1 MAQEVEYDSMP
12 TEDYEYAIASQIA
25 YDYYDNGNDAQRTQE
40 ILDTYIEGYTFDPAN
55 SYNDASTIVRP
66 DGTAILAYRGTRPTN
81 PIDLVV
87 DAGILVG
94 THRAPIPAPSFIQAQ
109 NHYNQVK
116 ANYPKLDITGHS
128 RGGTWA
134 NYIARQNGEKA
145 VVFNPGETPFGLSYG
160 GENNTRVYRTNTFD
174 IVSFS
179 THGYRDYNDIR
190 IVPQTDPLDSWLGS
204 HNITNFLPHYNLL
217 PLSTAPDIIIP
228 VIPPKPVEPII
239 AKQDPRFISNLCLE
253 QPNLKICKKK
263 PKLKNKPMERELV
276 SQSLY

>member
-1 MAQEVEYDSMP
+1 MSDEEQIYERMP
-12 TEDYEYAIASQIA
+12 TEDMEYAIASQIA
-25 YDYYDNGNDAQRTQE
+25 YEYYDNGNNIEETQR
-40 ILDTYIEGYTFDPAN
+40 ILDTYLEGYAFDPAN

-81 PIDLVV
+81 PVDLVV
-87 DAGILVG
+87 DAGILIG
-94 THRAPIPAPSFIQAQ
+94 THRSPIPAPSFIQAQ

-160 GENNTRVYRTNTFD
+160 GENNTRVYRTDTFD
-174 IVSFS
+174 IVSIS

-190 IVPQTDPLDSWLGS
+190 IIPQTDPRSDWLGS
-204 HNITNFLPHYNLL
+204 HNLTNFLPSQSML
-217 PLSTAPDIIIP
+217 PLSSQPDIIIP
-228 VIPPKPVEPII
+228 VIPIQTQKQEY
-239 AKQDPRFISNLCLE
+239 KQDIRFVSNLCLE
-253 QPNLKICKKK
+253 QPYLEICKKR
-263 PKLKNKPMERELV
+263 PKLKRP
-276 SQSLY
+276 